1 MFLIYYVIEYLFDS
15 YSSGILSF
23 VLTRTNH
30 LFLLFMDQPWMSNNL
45 CFGGPHYCPYF
56 FILFYFSL
64 CKRYCFVEFH
74 KTHSFTFPSMNH
86 LLGSNLSWSVHYVI
100 TYNCQSQP
108 FWFRIQGSHLAS
120 WSHFLSFFA
129 LVKITHRYCM
139 INDSLSGFDLR
150 SITLFFHL
158 HT

>member
-1 MFLIYYVIEYLFDS
+1 MSLSIYLTLILPASCLLSWQEQTICFS
-15 YSSGILSF
+15 YSWINLEWVIICVSE
-23 VLTRTNH
+23 VLTTAR
-30 LFLLFMDQPWMSNNL
+30 F
-45 CFGGPHYCPYF
+45 F